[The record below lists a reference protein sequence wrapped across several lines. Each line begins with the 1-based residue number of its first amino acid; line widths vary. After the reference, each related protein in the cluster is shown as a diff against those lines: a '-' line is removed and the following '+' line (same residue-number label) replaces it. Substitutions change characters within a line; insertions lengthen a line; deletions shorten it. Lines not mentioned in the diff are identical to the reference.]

1 MEQRRTRIAHL
12 QPFVPHYRT
21 EFFEGLSRRV
31 RQTVYVYK
39 DDRAAGATG
48 CNISAT
54 EHKYISNRLMKDGM
68 LLVYNPLPLLRG
80 RYDVLVLMLHS
91 GHVTTWLLLLTKW
104 LHRRKIIL
112 WGQGISVAHYIEQER
127 RPSLL
132 RRLQIAL
139 SDGVWLYM
147 KKELHQWQAI
157 FPHKPMTALNNT
169 LTGVSLMTS
178 YRPDCSVEEL
188 KAKYGIRQETVLIFC
203 ARFNGLRRTDLLVET
218 IKRLDPQRFAF
229 VIIGGGD
236 QKPDFSPYHNVYDF
250 GALYDTDIK
259 RELFA
264 LADIYFQPGW
274 VGLSIVEAM
283 AYGKPV
289 FTFRRS
295 RETLQCVE
303 YSYIQHGYNGMLL
316 DDIDH
321 CIGTLSHLTNEQI
334 NTMGTNARR
343 YVADNLT
350 MEQMVNNAMSVIE
363 QVI

>member
-1 MEQRRTRIAHL
+1 MRIAHL
-12 QPFVPHYRT
+12 QPFVPHYRE

-31 RQTVYVYK
+31 KQTVYVYK

-54 EHKYISNRLMKDGM
+54 EHKYISNKLMKGGM

-80 RYDVLVLMLHS
+80 RYDALVLMLHS
-91 GHVTTWLLLLTKW
+91 GHITTWLLLLTKW

-112 WGQGISVAHYIEQER
+112 WGQGISVTHYIEQER
-127 RPSLL
+127 RPSPV

-139 SDGVWLYM
+139 ADGVWLYM
-147 KKELHQWQAI
+147 EKERRQWQAI
-157 FPHKPMTALNNT
+157 FPHKPMVALNNT
-169 LTGVSLMTS
+169 LTGVSFMTS
-178 YRPDCSVEEL
+178 YKPYCTVEEL
-188 KAKYGIRQETVLIFC
+188 KAKYGISQETVLIFC
-203 ARFNGLRRTDLLVET
+203 ARFNGLRRTDLLIET
-218 IKRLDPQRFAF
+218 IRRLDPQRFAF

-236 QKPDFSPYHNVYDF
+236 LKPNFSPYHNVHDF
-250 GALYDTDIK
+250 GPLYDTDIK

-264 LADIYFQPGW
+264 LSDIYFQPGW

-303 YSYIQHGYNGMLL
+303 YSYIQHGYNGMILN
-316 DDIDH
+316 DIDH
-321 CIGTLSHLTNEQI
+321 CVSTLSGLSQSDI
-334 NTMGTNARR
+334 SRMSRNARS

-350 MEQMVNNAMSVIE
+350 MEQMIERAMTVVDLVAGE
-363 QVI
+363 K